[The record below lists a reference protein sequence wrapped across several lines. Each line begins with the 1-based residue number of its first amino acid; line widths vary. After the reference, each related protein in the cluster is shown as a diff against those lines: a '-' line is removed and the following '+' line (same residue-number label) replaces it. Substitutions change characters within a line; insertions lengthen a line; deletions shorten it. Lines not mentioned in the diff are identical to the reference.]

1 MALSQI
7 KTNSIAA
14 DAITSAKIAEGTVV
28 ASDIAANSVDSSEL
42 VNGSVDLV
50 HMSADSVDSDQYV
63 DGSIDTIH
71 IANNA
76 VTGAKIAMT
85 SDAQGDVMYYNGTD
99 YVRLAPGTS
108 GQFLKTLG
116 ASANPAWGTVVT
128 DTSGAWTSGTATTGK
143 ALVMGF

>member
-1 MALSQI
+1 MAD
-7 KTNSIAA
+7 NA
-14 DAITSAKIAEGTVV
+14 
-28 ASDIAANSVDSSEL
+28 
-42 VNGSVDLV
+42 
-50 HMSADSVDSDQYV
+50 V
-63 DGSIDTIH
+63 DGTH
-71 IANNA
+71 IAL
-76 VTGAKIAMT
+76 G